1 MKRLFLSLI
10 LVYSIIPVQ
19 LYSQHDSVDF
29 AYSLKHE
36 EVDRLRLFESDDL
49 LDITLKLDISFLK
62 KKKPD
67 VDYLDAV
74 LSYYTEETDSVVSKI
89 KLRARGNFRKNLCDF
104 PPVSL
109 NFSKNDSAGGEFS
122 GVDKI
127 KLVTYCKRG
136 YQEYVLREYLVYKLF
151 NILTDHSFRAR
162 LLRITYINT
171 AKEDKPLT
179 EFGFVI
185 EPIESLE
192 KRTNTVEIKNVYL
205 TQKNVD
211 NEVMNR
217 MAIFNYMVGNTD
229 WSVPIRHNVLLMTMP
244 EDKSANRAAV
254 VPFDFDFSGI
264 VGSDYAA
271 PFEGLGIESIKDRRY
286 LGVCRSREEYV
297 KSLVE
302 FKEKEQEFYKT
313 INEFPYLSAK
323 SKKEMI
329 SFLKS
334 FFIKIDKKNTIADY
348 LLNDCLDF

>member
-1 MKRLFLSLI
+1 MYKIVTLLFLFLG
-10 LVYSIIPVQ
+10 VFPVQ
-19 LYSQHDSVDF
+19 LFSQHDSVDF
-29 AYSLKHE
+29 AYSLKQE
-36 EVDRLRLFESDDL
+36 DVDRLRLFERDDL

-74 LSYYTEETDSVVSKI
+74 LSYYTEDTDSVVSKI

-122 GVDKI
+122 GVDKL
-127 KLVTYCKRG
+127 KLVTYCKKG
-136 YQEYVLREYLVYKLF
+136 YQEYVLREYLVYKLY
-151 NILTDHSFRAR
+151 NILTENSFRAR

-171 AKEDKPLT
+171 AKADKPIT

-185 EPIESLE
+185 EPVESLE
-192 KRTNTVEIKNVYL
+192 NRTKTAEIKNVYL

-229 WSVPIRHNVLLMTMP
+229 WSVPIRHNVLMMTMP
-244 EDKSANRAAV
+244 GSVNPTRAIA

-264 VGSDYAA
+264 VGSDYAS

-297 KSLVE
+297 RSLVE
-302 FKEKEQEFYKT
+302 FKEKEEEFYKT
-313 INEFPYLSAK
+313 INEFPYLSSK

-329 SFLKS
+329 SYLKG
-334 FFIKIDKKNTIADY
+334 FFNKIDKKNTIADY

>member
-1 MKRLFLSLI
+1 VYKTFTLLFLF
-10 LVYSIIPVQ
+10 LVIVPFE

-29 AYSLKHE
+29 DYILKQE
-36 EVDRLRLFESDDL
+36 EVDRLKLFDSDDL
-49 LDITLKLDISFLK
+49 LDISLKLDISFLK

-109 NFSKNDSAGGEFS
+109 NFSKKDSAGGEFS
-122 GVDKI
+122 GVNKL

-136 YQEYVLREYLVYKLF
+136 YQEYILREYLVYKLF
-151 NILTDHSFRAR
+151 NILTDNSFRTR

-171 AKEDKPLT
+171 AKADKPLT

-185 EPIESLE
+185 EPVESLE
-192 KRTNTVEIKNVYL
+192 KRTKTVEIKNVYL

-211 NEVMNR
+211 NVVMNR

-229 WSVPIRHNVLLMTMP
+229 WSVPIRHNVLLMTKP
-244 EDKSANRAAV
+244 GSVNKTSAIA

-264 VGSDYAA
+264 VGSEYAS
-271 PFEGLGIESIKDRRY
+271 PYEGLGIESIKVRRY
-286 LGVCRSREEYV
+286 VGVCRSREEFIAA
-297 KSLVE
+297 LVE
-302 FKEKEQEFYKT
+302 FKEKEEEFYKT
-313 INEFPYLSAK
+313 INEFPYLSSK
-323 SKKEMI
+323 SKREMI
-329 SFLKS
+329 TYLKG
-334 FFIKIDKKNTIADY
+334 FFNNIDKKNSIVDN
-348 LLNDCLDF
+348 LLTGCVDF

>member
-1 MKRLFLSLI
+1 MKKFLFSLFL
-10 LVYSIIPVQ
+10 VYLLTPEQV
-19 LYSQHDSVDF
+19 YSQHDSVDF
-29 AYSLKHE
+29 SYSLDHKQVE
-36 EVDRLRLFESDDL
+36 QLRLFESDEV
-49 LDITLKLDISFLK
+49 LDITLKLDISTFK

-74 LSYYTEETDSVVSKI
+74 LSYYTEATDSVESKI

-109 NFSKNDSAGGEFS
+109 NFSKNDSSGGEFS
-122 GVDKI
+122 GINKM

-136 YQEYVLREYLVYKLF
+136 YQEYVLRECLVYKLY
-151 NILTDHSFRAR
+151 NILTDNSFKVR

-171 AKEDKPLT
+171 AKDGKPLT

-192 KRTNTVEIKNVYL
+192 NRTKTVEIKNVYL

-211 NEVMNR
+211 NAVMNR

-229 WSVPIRHNVLLMTMP
+229 WSVPIRHNVLLMSSP
-244 EDKSANRAAV
+244 ESKNRDRAIA

-264 VGSDYAA
+264 VGSDYAS
-271 PFEGLGIESIKDRRY
+271 PFEGLGIETIKDRRY
-286 LGVCRSREEYV
+286 LGVCRTREEYV
-297 KSLVE
+297 ASLVE
-302 FKEKEQEFYKT
+302 FKEKEEEFYKT
-313 INEFPYLSAK
+313 INEFPYLSPK

-329 SFLKS
+329 IYLKS
-334 FFIKIDKKNTIADY
+334 FFVKIDKRNTIADY
-348 LLNDCLDF
+348 LMNDCLDF